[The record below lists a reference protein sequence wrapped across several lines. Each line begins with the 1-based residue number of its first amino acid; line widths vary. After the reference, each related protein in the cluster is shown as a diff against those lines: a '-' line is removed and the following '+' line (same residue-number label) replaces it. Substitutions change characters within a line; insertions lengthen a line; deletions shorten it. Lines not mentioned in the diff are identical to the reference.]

1 MRRPRRTYR
10 TAGVD
15 TRTIVEEDQHTAL
28 RTTLAP
34 APTPGH
40 SRDLTGPRGAA
51 TRATVLAGLPLRD
64 TGIVVRSTDADG
76 LRLTELVAA
85 ISLATD
91 LAMGQPVEHALRAC
105 RLAMTVANHLGLD
118 AATAADV
125 HYVAL
130 LRFLGC
136 TADAPET
143 AHIAGGN
150 NLAFMA
156 AMSPVYMG
164 SAGEAVRTFAR
175 TTGRGSSLPRR
186 AGLLAEALAHSR
198 TEVSHCEVGARLA
211 ARLGMGAGVVDAL
224 AHAYE
229 RWDGRGL
236 PDGLSASEIPVA
248 IRVVVVARDAVLWH
262 RMAGATVA
270 MDVLARRRGR
280 AYDPA
285 VVDAVRVVGIPPSDD
300 PAVWEEVLAA
310 EPEPVLRV
318 GAAGL
323 DRALAAVGDFADL
336 RSTWTRGRSGRVA
349 ATARAAGNACG
360 MPHPDIA
367 TLTRAALVADVGA
380 VGVPSGLWER
390 RGPLGVDGTERVRL
404 HSYLSERV
412 LSRCTELRPIAAL
425 AGAHHERLD
434 GSGYHR
440 GSGAPQLASAAR
452 LLAAADVRTAL
463 REERPHR
470 PALAPAAARD
480 VLWRESAAGRLDRTA
495 VEAVLSVDGQDA
507 GGRRAPHP
515 AGLSER
521 EVEVLRLIARGHS
534 NREVARRLWISPKT
548 VGHHVE
554 HIYTKI
560 GVTTRPAAALF
571 AMEHDLLGEWG
582 DHPTPLR

>member
-1 MRRPRRTYR
+1 
-10 TAGVD
+10 
-15 TRTIVEEDQHTAL
+15 
-28 RTTLAP
+28 
-34 APTPGH
+34 
-40 SRDLTGPRGAA
+40 
-51 TRATVLAGLPLRD
+51 
-64 TGIVVRSTDADG
+64 
-76 LRLTELVAA
+76 LTELVAA

-91 LAMGQPVEHALRAC
+91 LVMGQPMEHALRTC
-105 RLAMTVANHLGLD
+105 RLSVIVAEHMGLG
-118 AATAADV
+118 AATTADV

-143 AHIAGGN
+143 AHIAGGDN
-150 NLAFMA
+150 IALMA

-164 SAGEAVRTFAR
+164 STGEAVRTLAR
-175 TTGRGSSLPRR
+175 VSGRGSSLPRR
-186 AGLLAEALAHSR
+186 AGLLAEALTHSR
-198 TEVSHCEVGARLA
+198 TEISHCEVGARLA
-211 ARLGMGAGVVDAL
+211 DRLGLGPGVVEAL
-224 AHAYE
+224 GHAYE

-236 PDGLSASEIPVA
+236 PDGLSGPEIPAA

-262 RMAGATVA
+262 RLAGSSAA

-285 VVDAVRVVGIPPSDD
+285 VVDAVRAVGIPISDG
-300 PAVWEEVLAA
+300 PAVWEEVLAG

-318 GAAGL
+318 SALGL
-323 DRALAAVGDFADL
+323 DRALTAVADFADL
-336 RSTWTRGRSGRVA
+336 RSTWTRGRAARVA
-349 ATARAAGNACG
+349 ATARAAATACG
-360 MPHPDIA
+360 LPASDIA

-390 RGPLGVDGTERVRL
+390 RGPLALDDTERVRL

-412 LSRCTELRPIAAL
+412 LGRCPGLRPVAAL

-440 GSGAPQLASAAR
+440 GSGPQQLSGPAR
-452 LLAAADVRTAL
+452 LLAVADVWTAL

-470 PALAPAAARD
+470 PAFPPAAARD
-480 VLWRESAAGRLDRTA
+480 VLWRESTEGRLDRTA
-495 VEAVLSVDGQDA
+495 VEAVLSVDGQAA
-507 GGRRAPHP
+507 GRSRAPHP
-515 AGLSER
+515 AGLSQR

-534 NREVARRLWISPKT
+534 NREVAHLLWISAKT

-554 HIYTKI
+554 HIYAKI

-582 DHPTPLR
+582 DRPMPLR